1 MLVSTIVLTVAA
13 VLSSII
19 SSFFPHF
26 SINYISIFVGLI
38 IGLVPFFNSRVA
50 PFHTEVFM
58 YIVAPLIYFKGQ
70 STRINLIGK
79 RLRQIFETAVLLV
92 IVGTIFAGFTVSLL
106 EIPLALAFLMGA
118 LSTPTDATATES
130 VSEGLIVPERQENL
144 LKWSYYL
151 MMLLGLS

>member
-1 MLVSTIVLTVAA
+1 
-13 VLSSII
+13 
-19 SSFFPHF
+19 
-26 SINYISIFVGLI
+26 
-38 IGLVPFFNSRVA
+38 
-50 PFHTEVFM
+50 M
-58 YIVAPLIYFKGQ
+58 YMVAPLVYFERQ

-130 VSEGLIVPERQENL
+130 VSEGLIVPER
-144 LKWSYYL
+144 
-151 MMLLGLS
+151 